1 MYIFK
6 AAVIGA
12 GAMGGSIAQVIS
24 YSGLPVILKD
34 VDPTMLDTGMAKAR
48 AIYEER
54 ARKGKMSV
62 SQVEEKMALITP
74 QLDYSGFDDVDL
86 VIEAVPEKME
96 VKQAV
101 FRELDGICHPGAI
114 FASNTS
120 ALSISE
126 MAQATQRPEQVVGL
140 HFFNPAHVMKLVEVI
155 PGAQTSD
162 DTVESAA
169 TFARDLRKIP
179 VIVKECPGFLV
190 NRLLSPYLGEAIYA
204 LHEGAAD
211 AETIDAAMVEAGMP
225 LGPFTLADMLG
236 LDICDDVADTL
247 YRAYGERMHPP
258 ALIHRMVEAGRLG
271 HKTGKGF
278 YTYSDESGPTMADLI
293 AAVQQETGVRG
304 TPFTSDRLILPLIN
318 EAIRAVEEGIAGLG
332 DIGVAM
338 QAGAGFPQGPL
349 EMADERGLD
358 EVLAGLETLQQELGD
373 RFEPAPLLRQKVAAG
388 ELGRKTGSGFLE
400 YT

>member
-34 VDPTMLDTGMAKAR
+34 IDPAMLEAGMAKAR
-48 AIYEER
+48 GIYEER
-54 ARKGKMSV
+54 ARKGKMTAI
-62 SQVEEKMALITP
+62 QVEEKMALITP

-86 VIEAVPEKME
+86 VIEAVPEKMS

-101 FRELDGICHPGAI
+101 FRELEGICHPGAI

-126 MAQATQRPEQVVGL
+126 MAGATNRPEQVVGF
-140 HFFNPAHVMKLVEVI
+140 HFFNPAHIMKLVEVI

-162 DTVESAA
+162 DTVESVV

-179 VIVKECPGFLV
+179 IIVKECPGFLV
-190 NRLLSPYLGEAIYA
+190 NRLLSPYVGEAIFA
-204 LHEGAAD
+204 LQEGAAD
-211 AETIDAAMVEAGMP
+211 AETIDGAMVEAGMP
-225 LGPFTLADMLG
+225 MGPFTLTDMLG
-236 LDICDDVADTL
+236 LDICDDVAQTL
-247 YRAYGERMHPP
+247 YQAYGERMRPP
-258 ALIHRMVEAGRLG
+258 ALIRRMVEAGRLG
-271 HKTGKGF
+271 QKVGKGF
-278 YTYSDESGPTMADLI
+278 YTYGDETGPTLQELI
-293 AAVQQETGVRG
+293 AQIQAETGTHS
-304 TPFTSDRLILPLIN
+304 TPFTTDRLILPLIN
-318 EAIRAVEEGIAGLG
+318 EAVRCVEEGVASLN
-332 DIGVAM
+332 DIGIAM

-349 EMADERGLD
+349 EMADARGLD
-358 EVLAGLETLQQELGD
+358 EVLAGLEALQRELGD
-373 RFEPAPLLRQKVAAG
+373 RFEPAPLLREKVAAG